1 MLENGP
7 EIDARQRKRE
17 DIGRLTMTNEVL
29 IRHRFPD
36 RSEQGETSPFFMT
49 ASRKR
54 QTFTNS
60 YFQGKK
66 WKHHDPCNSMF
77 KCTKENSISDTLLI
91 CSGSLLV

>member
-36 RSEQGETSPFFMT
+36 RSEQGETSPFFMPQVVN
-49 ASRKR
+49 A
-54 QTFTNS
+54 
-60 YFQGKK
+60 
-66 WKHHDPCNSMF
+66 KHLQIL
-77 KCTKENSISDTLLI
+77 ISKVRNGNTMTPVTQ
-91 CSGSLLV
+91 CSSVPRRIQFPTHC